1 MLVTCS
7 AHTANN
13 GTGSP
18 PHLVPLSRLY
28 LTLATSLLRF
38 VPTVGVVS
46 VLCMRAVTCKNGRR
60 RSYFGSFCTWIAST
74 PLPIF
79 SLAPFIHTLLLLSLW
94 WLQGSGWH
102 CGQCMLHII
111 SFITREKKRK
121 KINCAASNLIGSSRF
136 FLAFQAY
143 FCFIHALHYHAEGMC
158 TFYLCLHLALGHKS
172 AKTLTYYIFLINIQR
187 RILNASNRSQFFC
200 PSMC

>member
-18 PHLVPLSRLY
+18 PHLVPLSVLY

-60 RSYFGSFCTWIAST
+60 RSYFGSWLHLDSLHP

-121 KINCAASNLIGSSRF
+121 KNILRRF
-136 FLAFQAY
+136 
-143 FCFIHALHYHAEGMC
+143 E
-158 TFYLCLHLALGHKS
+158 
-172 AKTLTYYIFLINIQR
+172 
-187 RILNASNRSQFFC
+187 SNRQQSFFPC
-200 PSMC
+200 FSSLFLLYSCFTLSCRGYMHFLLVFAPGTGAQVCKDTNILYILDQHTKKDFKCFL